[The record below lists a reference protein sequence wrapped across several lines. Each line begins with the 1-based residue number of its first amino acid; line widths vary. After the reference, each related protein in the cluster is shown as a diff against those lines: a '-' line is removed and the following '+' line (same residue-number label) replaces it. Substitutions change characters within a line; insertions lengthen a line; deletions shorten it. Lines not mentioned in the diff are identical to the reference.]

1 MKNKILLL
9 MLVLGGQLMAQ
20 ENLHKPKKGVEDSIY
35 DRVVKLQIEG
45 FLKTKPVLV
54 DISEATRDSIFL
66 TLINKYRRSKGL
78 NNLIYNKVLNSA
90 CELHT
95 NWMLKEQK
103 VSHNE
108 TSNNLDG
115 KMYPKFTDRVAK
127 FDPNWL
133 SDHTILFE
141 NCGGGN
147 FFIGNDPTIQFKR
160 ITKESVNEIFNGWKS
175 SPRHNAAMLSE
186 DVKYLGFYLGS
197 KFNVKQNQYI
207 TLGTLLVSN

>member
-1 MKNKILLL
+1 MKFKILLL
-9 MLVLGGQLMAQ
+9 ILVLGIQLKAQ
-20 ENLHKPKKGVEDSIY
+20 QKHYKPQKAVEDSIY
-35 DRVVKLQIEG
+35 DRVVKLQIED
-45 FLKTKPVLV
+45 FLKTKPILV

-66 TLINKYRRSKGL
+66 TLINNYRLSKGL
-78 NNLIYNKVLNSA
+78 NNLSYNSVLNSA

-103 VSHNE
+103 VSHDE

-115 KMYPKFTDRVAK
+115 KMYPKFTDRIAK

-133 SDHTILFE
+133 SNHTIHFE
-141 NCGGGN
+141 NCGAGN
-147 FFIGNDPTIQFKR
+147 SIIGNDPTIQFKR

-175 SPRHNAAMLSE
+175 SPRHNAAMLNE